1 MTANSTLQLEM
12 HPLRESLY
20 EEMHSRPFQVIPC
33 PARIS
38 HLSVICSEEQKVEQ
52 FRHLQQ
58 LCDRLGGLIP
68 KEYLPCFQQQFGQL
82 QVRWEKHLEFV
93 SYTFTWLGGQP
104 SDPFA
109 ETGISH
115 LPEGWLEGICGEV
128 VAAFHLSVEN
138 IPALGEPAIPDVKR
152 HFESMRL
159 VGSQPSQ
166 GAAQVWTS
174 YRMHSDGYGRFLIY
188 NREMSDS
195 QLGRL
200 VQRLLEIESYRLMT
214 LMGLPLARAISPQ
227 LQLMDQQLAELTQI
241 LSVEEFDNEKC
252 CDEREL
258 LGRLIHLAS
267 RVEAYRARSTF
278 RFSATNAY
286 QDLVMQRLTD
296 LREDEVSGHLTLHE
310 FITRRMIPAV
320 RTCKATADRLED
332 LSRRIDRVSDM
343 LRTQVELSIQG
354 QNQEL
359 LGSMDRRSRIQL
371 MMQHTVEGLSVAAIS
386 YYTIGL
392 VKIFI
397 GVLYDQGLYINKSL
411 ALGVSMPLVIIT
423 VALLTRRIHSK
434 FSKLAADSADKTK

>member
-1 MTANSTLQLEM
+1 MSTSSHQLNM

-20 EEMHSRPFQVIPC
+20 EEMHSRPFQVIPS

-38 HLSVICSEEQKVEQ
+38 HLSVVCSEQQKAEQ
-52 FRHLQQ
+52 FTHLQQ
-58 LCDRLGGLIP
+58 LCRILGGAVP
-68 KEYLPCFQQQFGQL
+68 KEDLPCFQHQFGDL
-82 QVRWEKHLEFV
+82 QVRWEKHMEFV
-93 SYTFTWLGGQP
+93 SYTFIWLGGQS

-115 LPEGWLEGICGEV
+115 LPEGWLEGISGEV
-128 VAAFHLSVEN
+128 VAAFHMSIEDVRGC
-138 IPALGEPAIPDVKR
+138 GEPAIPEVKK

-166 GAAQVWTS
+166 GAAQVWTT
-174 YRMHSDGYGRFLIY
+174 YRMHEDGYGRFLIY

-200 VQRLLEIESYRLMT
+200 IQRLLEIEFYRLMT
-214 LMGLPLARAISPQ
+214 LLGLPMARSIGPQ

-241 LSVEEFDNEKC
+241 LSVEEYDDEKC
-252 CDEREL
+252 RDEREL

-278 RFSATNAY
+278 RFNATNAY
-286 QDLVMQRLTD
+286 QDLVMQRLAD
-296 LREDEVSGHLTLHE
+296 LREDEVSGHLTLQE

-359 LGSMDRRSRIQL
+359 LSSMDRRSRIQL

-397 GVLYDQGLYINKSL
+397 DVLYDQGLHINKSL
-411 ALGVSMPLVIIT
+411 SLGISMPLVIVT